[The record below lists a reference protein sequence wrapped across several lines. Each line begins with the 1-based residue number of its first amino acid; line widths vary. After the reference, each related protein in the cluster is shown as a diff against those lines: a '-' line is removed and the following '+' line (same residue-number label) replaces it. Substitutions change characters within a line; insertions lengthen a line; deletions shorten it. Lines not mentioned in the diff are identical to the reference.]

1 MTLIKNITNSAPFF
15 SLNAMATK
23 IAVTSLP
30 EIPLVITPDIQFC
43 ELEKPYNECVF
54 GSNTTDWWKN
64 DLTRFTF
71 KRFVSSDSI
80 AMELFKDGISVTLL
94 NNNTYGTFTNGFFN
108 GNSVEQQLYVSM
120 LLDWKL
126 VILAFGNGSYQ
137 IKSTNTIIGVATLF
151 ESVNYN
157 LQFYSEKAA
166 NKTVRLEIIQNG
178 TVNGNLTLNAD
189 SHTLLR
195 CERTILDILLHA
207 SSIATL
213 TNKYVQLIEPF
224 GIKLLDTR
232 KTRPLLRIF
241 EKYATRTGGAVN
253 HRMGLDDSLMIKDTH
268 LKTIK
273 DLKAYIVKARQNI
286 PFTAKI
292 EVEAETFL
300 IAKIAFEA
308 KCDIVMCDNMTPK
321 QIKEIVAF
329 RDENYPHILLEASG
343 NISLETI
350 ESYAKS
356 GVDAISSGSL
366 IHQAN
371 WIDLSMKMD

>member
-1 MTLIKNITNSAPFF
+1 VGKNRTRENVGIMIEAFVREALAEDVGRGDLYALVEPAINASAKIIAKSDGVVAGVKYIDLLAAQEKFEITW
-15 SLNAMATK
+15 L
-23 IAVTSLP
+23 
-30 EIPLVITPDIQFC
+30 
-43 ELEKPYNECVF
+43 
-54 GSNTTDWWKN
+54 KN
-64 DLTRFTF
+64 DGESFT
-71 KRFVSSDSI
+71 KGDLI
-80 AMELFKDGISVTLL
+80 A
-94 NNNTYGTFTNGFFN
+94 
-108 GNSVEQQLYVSM
+108 
-120 LLDWKL
+120 
-126 VILAFGNGSYQ
+126 
-137 IKSTNTIIGVATLF
+137 
-151 ESVNYN
+151 
-157 LQFYSEKAA
+157 
-166 NKTVRLEIIQNG
+166 
-178 TVNGNLTLNAD
+178 TLNAN

-195 CERTILDILLHA
+195 CERTVLDMLLHA

-213 TNKYVQLIEPF
+213 TRKYVEIIEPY
-224 GIKLLDTR
+224 GVKLLDTR
-232 KTRPLLRIF
+232 KTRPLLRVF

-273 DLKAYIVKARQNI
+273 NLKTYIINARKKI

-292 EVEAETFL
+292 EVEAETFE
-300 IAKIAFEA
+300 IAKLAFEA
-308 KCDIVMCDNMTPK
+308 QCDIVMCDNMTPQ